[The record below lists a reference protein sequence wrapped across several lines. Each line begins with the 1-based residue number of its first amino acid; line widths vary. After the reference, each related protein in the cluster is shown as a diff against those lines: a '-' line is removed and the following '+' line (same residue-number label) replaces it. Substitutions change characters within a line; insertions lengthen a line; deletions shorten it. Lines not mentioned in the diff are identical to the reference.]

1 MRERIRNIL
10 RTCMGRRKYDNLME
24 KIKRKIMRSRKIIKE
39 KYQEKTQ

>member
-10 RTCMGRRKYDNLME
+10 RTYMGRRKYDNLME

-39 KYQEKTQ
+39 KYQEKTK